1 MEKIIAFSNKTEARD
16 QFTKSIQY
24 ISKLI
29 SWSLID
35 IDKTYQKRFTDVSSI
50 FLF

>member
-16 QFTKSIQY
+16 QFTKAIQY

-29 SWSLID
+29 AFNLID
-35 IDKTYQKRFTDVSSI
+35 IDKAYYRRFTD
-50 FLF
+50 LFSKDT

>member
-1 MEKIIAFSNKTEARD
+1 MDKIIAFSNKTEARD

-29 SWSLID
+29 AWLLID
-35 IDKTYQKRFTDVSSI
+35 VDKIYQKRFTD
-50 FLF
+50 LFSKIL